1 MTVKDDAIF
10 NEKLTGGLKN
20 YIRNLINFR
29 TLTQTTSP
37 ELKSYQP
44 HTT

>member
-1 MTVKDDAIF
+1 MTVKYDAIF

>member
-1 MTVKDDAIF
+1 MTLKDDAVF

-20 YIRNLINFR
+20 DIMNLINFR
-29 TLTQTTSP
+29 TLTQTASP
-37 ELKSYQP
+37 ELKPYQP

>member
-1 MTVKDDAIF
+1 MTLKDDAVF

-20 YIRNLINFR
+20 DIRNLINFL